1 MKKIVSAVLSLSLFV
16 TLSASIVSANPSES
30 QTQPVQAQVTQA
42 QVSAQTDSKKI
53 YVNGVEVEIIGL
65 KGSLALDESSEYYK
79 ESIRNISGLIS
90 GTNND
95 QSTVLWDPDQGS
107 SERYTPVYN
116 KDYERKVYD
125 DITRAAKYAVGVVA
139 GWAAAVYSSDVAT
152 SLAIGGFITGVADMI
167 FETTAPSYTET
178 FIIKAWSAYYNR
190 SIYKVVTYEYDDKYR
205 QHLTKVKL
213 TGPLDLVNKNQFRA
227 I

>member
-16 TLSASIVSANPSES
+16 TLSASIVSANPSAT
-30 QTQPVQAQVTQA
+30 QTQPVQSQVTQA
-42 QVSAQTDSKKI
+42 QVSEKTDSKKI

-65 KGSLALDESSEYYK
+65 KGSVALDESSEYYK
-79 ESIRNISGLIS
+79 ESVRNISGLIS
-90 GTNND
+90 GTN
-95 QSTVLWDPDQGS
+95 QSTVFRDPDQGS

-116 KDYERKVYD
+116 QDYVRKAYD

-167 FETTAPSYTET
+167 FETTAPLHRNINY
-178 FIIKAWSAYYNR
+178 
-190 SIYKVVTYEYDDKYR
+190 
-205 QHLTKVKL
+205 
-213 TGPLDLVNKNQFRA
+213 
-227 I
+227 